1 MSVQAIIQMGF
12 SQRYCTL
19 ITEMRKYSKS
29 HRLFQY
35 ENILKYMVCLKENV
49 TVNADFQF
57 PVQRGQRPS
66 HEY

>member
-12 SQRYCTL
+12 SQCYYTV

-29 HRLFQY
+29 NGFFQY
-35 ENILKYMVCLKENV
+35 ENILKYPRLEEKV
-49 TVNADFQF
+49 TVNTDFQI